1 MDELE
6 ENTNRKE
13 STTSRRRSGSPRR
26 RKSMQDRT
34 RDGGADSQDG
44 TNAWDLS
51 PSLHSHTEY
60 TVPSE
65 SNTNSWSTAL
75 TVETAYD
82 ESSSMAIDD
91 EEVEDDLEYVWNGSL
106 QRQPSSKRLSYNLLT
121 QQDDNYSTEEDEGM
135 IIADP
140 EYIKSLSEH
149 RNKKSRRKKK
159 SKRRASSTTEISEPQ
174 RFTAMA
180 PAKNGDRRGRQES
193 SSTARTASSSSNDE
207 DTSYTEEVM
216 IPRFRFTKMASR

>member
-149 RNKKSRRKKK
+149 RSKKSRRKTK